1 MASIAVRQR
10 SAVKHPRK
18 RSTSSLIWTYVVRL
32 LVVLYVLIILL
43 PIYYLII
50 SAFKTNNQIFIQPLS
65 LPTSL
70 SLDNFFRAQDDANLI
85 SAMGNSAYITIGAEL
100 LTLVLALPA
109 AYAVARIPLK
119 GAVVIERAF
128 GLGFLIPGFAVLLP
142 TFLLSIQLGLFHS
155 TLFLILFYPV
165 GALPLTIIL
174 MAQFMRNIPFEIE
187 EAAVVDGANR
197 LIILLRLIIPL
208 SVPGIA
214 TVLILNF
221 LGFWN
226 EYIFALVILGG
237 DTQTVQVALPM
248 LKTLNIVDYGLLTAG
263 TLMTLVPV
271 YIVYAL
277 IQRRMQEA
285 LVASYANKG

>member
-1 MASIAVRQR
+1 MISIPFRQETP
-10 SAVKHPRK
+10 VKRRRK
-18 RSTSSLIWTYVVRL
+18 STSSLIWTIVVRV
-32 LVVLYVLIILL
+32 LVIIYVLIILL
-43 PIYYLII
+43 PIYYLVI
-50 SAFKTNNQIFIQPLS
+50 SAFKTNNAIFTQPLS

-70 SLDNFFRAQDDANLI
+70 SLQNFLTAEYDANLI
-85 SAMGNSAYITIGAEL
+85 PAMGNSAYITIAAEI
-100 LTLVLALPA
+100 LTLLLALPA

-119 GAVVIERAF
+119 GSVIIERAF
-128 GLGFLIPGFAVLLP
+128 GLGFLIPSFAVLLP
-142 TFLLSIQLGLFHS
+142 TFLLSIAMGLFHS

-165 GALPLTIIL
+165 GALPLTIIM
-174 MAQFMRNIPFEIE
+174 MAQFIRSIPYEID
-187 EAAVVDGANR
+187 EAAIMDGARR
-197 LIILLRLIIPL
+197 LTILLRLILPL

-237 DTQTVQVALPM
+237 DTQTVQVALPF

-263 TLMTLVPV
+263 TLMTVIPV
-271 YIVYAL
+271 YFVYAL

-285 LVASYANKG
+285 LVVGYAKG